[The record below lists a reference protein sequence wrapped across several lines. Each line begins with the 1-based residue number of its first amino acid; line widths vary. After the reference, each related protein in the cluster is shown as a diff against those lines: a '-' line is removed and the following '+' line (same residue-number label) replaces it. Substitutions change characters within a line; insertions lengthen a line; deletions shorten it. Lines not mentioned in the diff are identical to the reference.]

1 MNRRRL
7 LRRPSFAGLVIV
19 MAILPAGC
27 GKGGGETAAAISSVQ
42 SNDAAT
48 AAEIRTVLDRY
59 VKAVTDADENILR
72 ELWADPEHVS
82 YVNPMQRLRSWSELQ
97 GFWQGFLKNSF
108 TQRELKLSNVAIQ
121 AVGDAAWAVFDWEFR
136 ATQTD
141 GKPSQSR
148 GWETQVYRRTDRGW
162 RLSHAHYSVP
172 ATPPPTGGQAGQ

>member
-1 MNRRRL
+1 MKRRPS

-19 MAILPAGC
+19 IAILSVGY
-27 GKGGGETAAAISSVQ
+27 GKGSGKIAAAVANAQ
-42 SNDAAT
+42 STDAVT
-48 AAEIRTVLDRY
+48 AAEIRAVLDRY
-59 VKAVTDADENILR
+59 VKAVTDADEQILR

-82 YVNPMQRLRSWSELQ
+82 YVNPMQRLRSWGELQ

-108 TQRELKLSNVAIQ
+108 TQRELKLSNVAIE
-121 AVGDAAWAVFDWEFR
+121 ALGDVGWAVFDWEFR

-162 RLSHAHYSVP
+162 RIAHAHYSVP
-172 ATPPPTGGQAGQ
+172 ATPPPTGGQ